1 MKQAAAQLGL
11 KIIERPKQ
19 VEASLWRRFRFESDH
34 ACREALFNRYHR
46 LASVIARHEFRRRPP
61 YGLER
66 RDFEQLAYGGL
77 LEAIDRYDP
86 LRGAPFEAYA
96 RHRIRGAISDGLA
109 RSSEIASQYSHR
121 RRQEMDRAA
130 SIAAGQSHASAD
142 FISDLA
148 SMATLLAIGWIA
160 EESRSDRGAPPSPR
174 AEGYDTL
181 AWRELEI
188 SVAQEIDRLPEQEK
202 SVMQQHY
209 INGLEFKTIAELLG
223 VSKGRISQIHRA
235 ALERIRTHLLETN

>member
-1 MKQAAAQLGL
+1 MKQAAPQAGL
-11 KIIERPKQ
+11 KLLQRPKQ
-19 VEASLWRRFRFESDH
+19 VEASLWRRFRFERDI
-34 ACREALFNRYHR
+34 ACREALFNRYHK
-46 LASVIARHEFRRRPP
+46 LAGIIARHEFRRRPP

-66 RDFEQLAYGGL
+66 QDFEQLAYGGL
-77 LEAIDRYDP
+77 LEAIDRFDP

-121 RRQEMDRAA
+121 RRQEMERLA
-130 SIAAGQSHASAD
+130 SVAAGPNQGSGD

-160 EESRSDRGAPPSPR
+160 EEGRSAQGGQASPR

-188 SVAQEIDRLPEQEK
+188 SVTQEIERLPEMER
-202 SVMQQHY
+202 SVVHQHY
-209 INGLEFKTIAELLG
+209 INGLEFKKIAELLG
-223 VSKGRISQIHRA
+223 LSKGRISQIHRA
-235 ALERIRTHLLETN
+235 ALERIRTHLLETE